1 MRRSLSVTIAE
12 AILSD
17 FVHSGLL
24 QTGERLPTVRELEQ
38 RYRASRATIVHAL
51 SLLEQQGW
59 VEKRQGSGCYVR
71 RPDDQPSPSQ
81 RLIGF
86 VARNTDTEVILRVY
100 AGIERVARIHHLHV
114 LVASADDRY
123 EVERQQ
129 VERLVQA
136 GCQAIVLFP
145 VTRTER
151 QLREDYLK
159 REFLGF
165 PIVLVDIAYPEQK
178 RPQVVFDNY
187 LLGYEMTEMLLREG
201 HRRIAF
207 MDVEAG
213 EERLMHYST
222 RERYR
227 GYLDALHHAGVAVLP
242 EDRWTVRGRLP
253 GEDMYEEVLSFLQE
267 WKRAEERPTAV
278 IAIEDFCAMRTIQA
292 AQSLGIRVP
301 EELTV
306 VGFDN
311 LTLTRNFSPP
321 FPTSDP
327 DFRRAGEVAARLAI
341 QQIRGSLTEPVIYML
356 PVPVKRRHPAHLD
369 RREVA
374 LAAVTPSHT
383 GQEVTR

>member
-1 MRRSLSVTIAE
+1 MRRSVGLTVAE

-24 QTGERLPTVRELEQ
+24 QPGERLPPVRELER
-38 RYRASRATIVHAL
+38 RYATSRATIVHAL

-59 VEKRQGSGCYVR
+59 IEKRQGSGCYVKQ
-71 RPDDQPSPSQ
+71 PDDRLSTSQ
-81 RLIGF
+81 RLVGF
-86 VARNTDTEVILRVY
+86 VARNTDSEVILRVY
-100 AGIERVARIHHLHV
+100 AGIERVARIHRLHV

-123 EVERQQ
+123 DVEREQ
-129 VERLVQA
+129 VGRLVQA

-151 QLREDYLK
+151 QLRDDYLK
-159 REFLGF
+159 REFLDF

-187 LLGYEMTEMLLREG
+187 LLGYEMTEMLLHEG

-213 EERLMHYST
+213 EEQLMHYST

-227 GYLDALHHAGVAVLP
+227 GYLDALHHAGVPAHP
-242 EDRWTVRGRLP
+242 EDHWVIRGRLP
-253 GEDMYEEVLSFLQE
+253 GEDMFEEVTPFLQG
-267 WKRAEERPTAV
+267 WMHTQDRPTAV

-301 EELTV
+301 EQLMVT
-306 VGFDN
+306 GFDN
-311 LTLTRNFSPP
+311 LTTARSFSPP

-327 DFRRAGEVAARLAI
+327 DFRRAGEIAARLAI
-341 QQIRGSLTEPVIYML
+341 RQIRGSLTEPVIYML
-356 PVPVKRRHPAHLD
+356 PVPVKRRHLTHFD
-369 RREVA
+369 RRELAVA
-374 LAAVTPSHT
+374 V
-383 GQEVTR
+383 VTR